1 MVKAL
6 GSKIKPVMD
15 YEGKKNRRLG
25 KWLATLSK
33 DQRQLLTE
41 YCVIQT
47 ESDLILQ
54 FQAYERVLR
63 PALYTLADNDVIEA
77 EKILA
82 EIIRQVGIEGVTL
95 NNFRRREDYMK
106 VIDEVKDNVVSEYVM
121 RKANNEK
128 EKDIIESIWAKHPTL
143 SRNAV
148 KNIILEYKRDG
159 KKNELNINSSDDA
172 VKYIFEED
180 EVAEK
185 PEVTGVVEAEFKA
198 PKEASVTQDEK
209 AKFKVLKKKV
219 IVDIEGEHAT
229 YHVED
234 GALSFYSNRDLV
246 FSSEEDIEKYR
257 KEQKEYYERCLKDAD
272 RRSDEMIEVMNMY
285 K

>member
-1 MVKAL
+1 M
-6 GSKIKPVMD
+6 GSKIKPVVN

-25 KWLATLSK
+25 KWIATLSK

-128 EKDIIESIWAKHPTL
+128 EKDIIESIWAKYPKL

-148 KNIILEYKRDG
+148 KNIILEHKRDE

-180 EVAEK
+180 EVVEK
-185 PEVTGVVEAEFKA
+185 PEVTGVVEAESEDPDKA
-198 PKEASVTQDEK
+198 EEK
-209 AKFKVLKKKV
+209 IEEIKSEENSKFKVLNKRL
-219 IVDIEGEHAT
+219 IVDVEGAHGIYHIENGIISCIG
-229 YHVED
+229 D
-234 GALSFYSNRDLV
+234 GSDTAY
-246 FSSEEDIEKYR
+246 SSEEAVKHAFSEKLEIYAKQLDR
-257 KEQKEYYERCLKDAD
+257 EQ
-272 RRSDEMIEVMNMY
+272 SEMIEVMNMY

>member
-1 MVKAL
+1 M

-180 EVAEK
+180 EVVEK
-185 PEVTGVVEAEFKA
+185 PEVTGVVEAESEDPDKA
-198 PKEASVTQDEK
+198 EEK
-209 AKFKVLKKKV
+209 IEEIKSEENSKFKVLNKRL
-219 IVDIEGEHAT
+219 IVDVEGAHGIYHIENGIISCID
-229 YHVED
+229 D
-234 GALSFYSNRDLV
+234 GSDTAY
-246 FSSEEDIEKYR
+246 SSEEAVKHAFSEKLEIYAKQLDR
-257 KEQKEYYERCLKDAD
+257 EQA
-272 RRSDEMIEVMNMY
+272 EMIEVMNMY